1 MASHSVFL
9 RVIFHRGGISPPNFL
24 LLDRELWCSE
34 IFKSNQGKSIVFFM
48 CNLRKLPLLSC
59 FVSSLQKVSQT
70 AQPVSLTCPSNASGS
85 RGRGN
90 CTGPPGGE
98 ARKVPHSGRG
108 CPINFGGRQYLSHK
122 PGCFCAFSSFISH
135 PELPLPSYSHATA
148 GVGHPSH
155 W

>member
-1 MASHSVFL
+1 M
-9 RVIFHRGGISPPNFL
+9 
-24 LLDRELWCSE
+24 
-34 IFKSNQGKSIVFFM
+34 FKSNQGKSIVFFM

-98 ARKVPHSGRG
+98 APPHQGPAFFPSLEGQRAQPDDLCQG
-108 CPINFGGRQYLSHK
+108 STKCLLSASCPLVSLGG
-122 PGCFCAFSSFISH
+122 PAVVT
-135 PELPLPSYSHATA
+135 PSLRWWHRHTWLLYPDEVGPA
-148 GVGHPSH
+148 GSLGPQRAVCSP
-155 W
+155 